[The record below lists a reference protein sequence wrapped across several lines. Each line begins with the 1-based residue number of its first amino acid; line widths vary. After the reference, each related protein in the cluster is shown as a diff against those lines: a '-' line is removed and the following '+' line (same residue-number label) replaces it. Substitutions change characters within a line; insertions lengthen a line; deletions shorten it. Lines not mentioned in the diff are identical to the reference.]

1 MASQHRK
8 PRSAGTRVAGI
19 RTPAL
24 ATAAFTSVALL
35 SQTANAAASDD
46 GRPSLEEVEKKV
58 GDLYRQAESAT
69 EKYNAAKEK
78 TAKQRK
84 QAGSLLDD
92 VAQRTQKLNEA
103 RENSGSHATAQY
115 RTGASAP
122 DTAAF
127 LLADTPQDHFDRNQ
141 LMSRLTDR
149 QNGAVDSYV
158 TEQSATAKQRQEAT
172 ESLAGLTDSQNG
184 LRTAKASVQKKL
196 GDARELL
203 SRLTA
208 QEKAR
213 LAAIEK
219 QRQEEAA
226 RQAAELARQHAAA
239 RAAAQQESGGISAV
253 TGSSMG
259 SVTAPSLASVTGSST
274 GSVTAPSMASVTR
287 SSMASVTAPSMAS
300 VTAPSMASV
309 TAPSMASVTG
319 SGTGSSLASVTGS
332 GTGSSLAS
340 VTGSGM
346 GSASTGTS
354 SGDLSYATKAE
365 KALAFARA
373 QIGKPYVWGAMG
385 PDSYDCSGLTQAAWK
400 AAGVTL
406 PRTSYDQVNAGTTVS
421 LADARPGDL
430 VFFYADFS
438 HVGVYI
444 GNGMMIHAPKP
455 GAYVREESV
464 LYDGESGIHSVLR
477 PA

>member
-8 PRSAGTRVAGI
+8 PRSAGARVAGI

-24 ATAAFTSVALL
+24 ATAALTSVALL
-35 SQTANAAASDD
+35 SQTANAAPSDD
-46 GRPSLEEVEKKV
+46 GKPSLEEVEKKV
-58 GDLYRQAESAT
+58 DDLYRQAESAT

-78 TAKQRK
+78 TTKQRK
-84 QAGSLLDD
+84 RTDGLMDD

-103 RENSGSHATAQY
+103 REELGSYAAAQY

-127 LLADTPQDHFDRNQ
+127 LLADTPQDYFDQNQ
-141 LMSRLTDR
+141 LMSRLTGR
-149 QNGAVDSYV
+149 QKGAVDDYV
-158 TEQSATAKQRQEAT
+158 TEQSATMKQRQEAT
-172 ESLAGLTDSQNG
+172 ESLATLTDAQHD
-184 LRTAKASVQKKL
+184 LKIAKATVQKKL
-196 GDARELL
+196 AAARELL

-226 RQAAELARQHAAA
+226 RKAAELARQQAAEQ
-239 RAAAQQESGGISAV
+239 AAAQQESGGASAA
-253 TGSSMG
+253 TGSS
-259 SVTAPSLASVTGSST
+259 STAPAP
-274 GSVTAPSMASVTR
+274 APSENPA
-287 SSMASVTAPSMAS
+287 
-300 VTAPSMASV
+300 
-309 TAPSMASVTG
+309 
-319 SGTGSSLASVTGS
+319 
-332 GTGSSLAS
+332 
-340 VTGSGM
+340 
-346 GSASTGTS
+346 
-354 SGDLSYATKAE
+354 YATKAE

-373 QIGKPYVWGAMG
+373 QIGKPYVWGATG
-385 PDSYDCSGLTQAAWK
+385 PDSYDCSGLTQAVWK

-406 PRTSYDQVNAGTTVS
+406 PRTTYDQVNAGTTVS

-430 VFFYADFS
+430 IFFYDDVS

-464 LYDGESGIHSVLR
+464 FYDGESAIHSVVR